1 MRYISS
7 MKLRLQQV
15 EISTDLANNTC
26 ANRTNQMLS
35 LVCVFL
41 FIVEQS
47 QFFSWCGIWRI
58 KGICMRVSKGGG
70 GGRGPDH
77 PPGKSHKYSNTGP
90 DPSKNHKKYEASI
103 QCWAIIDTPAKRH
116 LNGASLACQRWPAYS
131 GIWIL
136 SPLNNQKKE
145 TGLLVD

>member
-41 FIVEQS
+41 FSVEQS
-47 QFFSWCGIWRI
+47 QFFSWRGIGRI
-58 KGICMRVSKGGG
+58 KGICMCVSKGGG
-70 GGRGPDH
+70 GAGVLTH
-77 PPGKSHKYSNTGP
+77 PPPPPPPTGKSHKYSNTGP
-90 DPSKNHKKYEASI
+90 DPPKNHKVRSHHSMLGHHRHASE
-103 QCWAIIDTPAKRH
+103 TPFKWR
-116 LNGASLACQRWPAYS
+116 LAGMPMMARF
-131 GIWIL
+131 
-136 SPLNNQKKE
+136 
-145 TGLLVD
+145 